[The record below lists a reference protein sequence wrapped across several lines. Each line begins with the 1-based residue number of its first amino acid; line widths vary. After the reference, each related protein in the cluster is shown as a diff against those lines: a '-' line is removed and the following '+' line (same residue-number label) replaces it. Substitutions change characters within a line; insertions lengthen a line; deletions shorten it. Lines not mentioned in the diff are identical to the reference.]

1 MLKRGC
7 SKKMSD
13 RRDLFAYPF
22 KVLRDIFTN
31 PPFMPE
37 PEFTRFDLNA
47 LRGKKTASSNHSK
60 LARANRKRIGIPV
73 LLLALVLIV
82 LALIVLG

>member
-1 MLKRGC
+1 
-7 SKKMSD
+7 MSD

-37 PEFTRFDLNA
+37 PEFTRF
-47 LRGKKTASSNHSK
+47 RCPGK
-60 LARANRKRIGIPV
+60 
-73 LLLALVLIV
+73 ALVIPTV
-82 LALIVLG
+82 NKSRNETW